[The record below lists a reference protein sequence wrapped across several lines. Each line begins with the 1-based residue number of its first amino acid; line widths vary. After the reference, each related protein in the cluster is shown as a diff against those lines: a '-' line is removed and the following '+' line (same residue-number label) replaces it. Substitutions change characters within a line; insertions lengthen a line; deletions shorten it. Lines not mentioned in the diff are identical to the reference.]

1 MADVTVESR
10 MHTHFIIF
18 AALIALTLLSV
29 GVTLSGVELPG
40 GIVFVL
46 GVACVQVVLIGRF
59 LMHVWQDAAPV
70 RWLLGLTVC
79 FVTLLFA
86 MTMLSKGDTVE
97 GTEYL
102 GAVSIGASPE
112 AAAADAEH

>member
-1 MADVTVESR
+1 MADATVESR
-10 MHTHFIIF
+10 MRTHFITF

-40 GIVFVL
+40 GIAFVL
-46 GVACVQVVLIGRF
+46 GVACVQVALVGRF

-70 RWLLGLTVC
+70 RWLLGFTAF
-79 FVTLLFA
+79 FVTLLFVI
-86 MTMLSKGDTVE
+86 LVGSRGDTLE

-102 GAVSIGASPE
+102 RPVSIGASPE
-112 AAAADAEH
+112 AAAADTEH